1 MFRHHLTHPSK
12 GREKEV
18 GKEDGE
24 KKKKK
29 QTKNHPKPTSI
40 TRLLCDGFHISLE
53 KYTVISGKQP
63 GCNARPQRTLCL
75 SINGL

>member
-24 KKKKK
+24 KKKKNK
-29 QTKNHPKPTSI
+29 QKTTPNPQVLQDFFATDFTSPLKS
-40 TRLLCDGFHISLE
+40 T
-53 KYTVISGKQP
+53 P
-63 GCNARPQRTLCL
+63 
-75 SINGL
+75 